1 MVSES
6 ASAAIVERL
15 YRSDWSRVV
24 ATVIR
29 LTGQFGIA
37 EDAAQDSFTAAVAE
51 WAISGVPRNPRAW
64 LIETARHKAIDRIR
78 RESRGTEKLRELA
91 ALQPQSSGLELI
103 ETEVIPDDRLRLIFT
118 CCHPALAP
126 EAQIALS
133 LRVLCGLTTAEI
145 ARAFLV
151 PEATVAQRIV
161 RAKRKIEDA
170 GIPYEVP
177 DRSKMPK
184 RLDVVLNVIYLVFT
198 EGYSAT
204 SGDELIRRDLCSEGI
219 RLGRLLLE
227 LMQPDTP
234 PEMTG
239 LLALMLL
246 HDARRDARE
255 SGDGQL
261 ILLDAQDRTRWNRA
275 QIEEALPLV
284 TEALRQG
291 TSRFAVEAAIAAV
304 HSEALRPGDTDWVQI
319 AHLYGVL
326 ILISPSPVV
335 ALNRAVAIAMVDGAE
350 AGLRLIE
357 EIAATGALAGYYLLH
372 AARADMQRRLG
383 LRDEAAQSYRCAL
396 DLCSNGPE
404 RKFLEQRLMEML
416 VSI

>member
-1 MVSES
+1 MAIES
-6 ASAAIVERL
+6 AAAEVVEQL

-24 ATVIR
+24 ATIIR

-51 WAISGVPRNPRAW
+51 WGISGVPRNPRAW
-64 LIETARHKAIDRIR
+64 LIETARNKAIDRIR
-78 RESRGTEKLRELA
+78 RESRGAEKLRELA
-91 ALQPQSSGLELI
+91 LLQPQTQGVEAT
-103 ETEVIPDDRLRLIFT
+103 ETDVIPDDQLRLIFT

-161 RAKRKIEDA
+161 RAKRKIEEA
-170 GIPYEVP
+170 GIPYQVP
-177 DRSKMPK
+177 DRSKMPE

-204 SGDELIRRDLCSEGI
+204 SGDDLIRTDLCSEAI
-219 RLGRLLLE
+219 RLGRLLRE
-227 LMQPDTP
+227 LMQPDAP
-234 PEMTG
+234 AEVTG

-255 SGDGQL
+255 SGDGEL
-261 ILLDAQDRTRWNRA
+261 ILLDGQDRTRWNRA
-275 QIEEALPLV
+275 QIEEAVSLV
-284 TEALRQG
+284 TEALRRG

-304 HSEALRPGDTDWVQI
+304 HSEALRPEDTDWVQI
-319 AHLYGVL
+319 AQLYDVL
-326 ILISPSPVV
+326 IRISPSPVV

-357 EIAATGALAGYYLLH
+357 EVAETGTLDRYHLLH
-372 AARADMQRRLG
+372 AARADMLRRLG
-383 LRDEAAQSYRCAL
+383 LRDEAAQSYRYAL
-396 DLCSNGPE
+396 DLCSNGHE
-404 RKFLEQRLMEML
+404 RKFLEQRLKEML
-416 VSI
+416 FSV

>member
-1 MVSES
+1 MVNES
-6 ASAAIVERL
+6 APAAIVERL

-24 ATVIR
+24 ATIIR
-29 LTGQFGIA
+29 VTGQFGIA

-51 WAISGVPRNPRAW
+51 WPISGVPRNPRAW

-78 RESRGTEKLRELA
+78 RESRGAEKLRELA
-91 ALQPQSSGLELI
+91 VLQQQNGGIELT
-103 ETEVIPDDRLRLIFT
+103 ETDVIPDDRLRLIFT

-170 GIPYEVP
+170 RIPYEVP
-177 DRSKMPK
+177 DRSKMSE
-184 RLDVVLNVIYLVFT
+184 RLDGVLNVIYLVFT
-198 EGYSAT
+198 EGYTAT
-204 SGDELIRRDLCSEGI
+204 SGDGLIRRDLCSEAI
-219 RLGRLLLE
+219 RLGRLLRE

-234 PEMTG
+234 PEVTG

-261 ILLDAQDRTRWNRA
+261 ILLDAQDRTRWNRV

-284 TEALRQG
+284 TEALRGG

-304 HSEALRPGDTDWVQI
+304 HSEASRPEDTDWIQI
-319 AHLYGVL
+319 AQLYNVL
-326 ILISPSPVV
+326 IRITPSPVV
-335 ALNRAVAIAMVDGAE
+335 ALNRAVAVAMVDGAE

-357 EIAATGALAGYYLLH
+357 EMAATGTLDRYHLLH
-372 AARADMQRRLG
+372 AARADMLRRLG
-383 LRDEAAQSYRCAL
+383 LRGEAAQSYRCAL
-396 DLCSNGPE
+396 DLCSNGHE
-404 RKFLEQRLMEML
+404 RKFLEQRLTEML
-416 VSI
+416 V